1 VKKNKSLIMKRLSIL
16 LGLFISVGLI
26 LSSCGGLN
34 KMKKNAGTI
43 QYSVNPNP
51 LEMHADSVALTITG
65 KFPTKYFNKKVIL
78 TATPYL
84 VGENS
89 EKAFKPVTVQ
99 GEKVQDNYKVISYTD
114 GGSFTYTDK
123 IPYDEALRLSKLE
136 LRITAKKGNKS
147 LDFDPVTIA
156 NGVIATPGLVKID
169 PKPIIG
175 KDKFQRITT
184 EEKVAKILFKIQ
196 QANLQPKELKKEEV
210 QALLDYLE
218 MVAENDRKELKEFDL
233 SAYASPDGP
242 QDLNDRLSH
251 DRGKVTKKFLL
262 KKFRKQQEVAND
274 SVYNVQYTKEDWEGF
289 KELMEASNL
298 EDKDLVLRVLSMYSD
313 PDQREKE
320 IKNMSKIYTEIAE
333 EILPQLRRSVMK
345 VKVNNIGYS
354 DDEIKSIYSTKPDSL
369 KPEELLYAATLYN
382 DNNKKLEV
390 YKKFMEVYPNDWRG
404 PNNAAC
410 MLIKLGN
417 IDEAKQMLDK
427 AKQLNENNPI
437 IENNFGVV
445 CLLKGNIDKAEEHF
459 VAASGAGKEVNYNMG
474 IIKIKKADYQGAV
487 DAFGN
492 DCNFNAA
499 LAKLLTED
507 YDGSIKTI
515 DCAKDKDDAM
525 LYYLKAI
532 DGARKGDSDLLF
544 NNLRIAVEKDAKLAK
559 LAATDME
566 FEKYFND
573 DTFKSIVNK

>member
-1 VKKNKSLIMKRLSIL
+1 MKRLSVL
-16 LGLFISVGLI
+16 LVVIVSVSLL

-43 QYSVNPNP
+43 EYTVNPNP
-51 LEMHADSVALTITG
+51 LEMHVDSVALTITG
-65 KFPTKYFNKKVIL
+65 KFPPKYFNKKVIL

-84 VGENS
+84 SGKNA
-89 EKAFKPVTVQ
+89 EKSFKPVTLQ
-99 GEKVQDNYKVISYTD
+99 GEKVQDNFKVISYTD

-123 IPYDEALRLSKLE
+123 IPYDEALRLSNLE
-136 LRITAKKGNKS
+136 IRITAKKGNKS
-147 LDFDPVTIA
+147 LDFDPITIA
-156 NGVIATPGLVKID
+156 KGVIATPGLVQID

-196 QANLQPKELKKEEV
+196 QSNLQPKELKKEEV
-210 QALLDYLE
+210 QALLDYLNE
-218 MVAENDRKELKEFDL
+218 IADDERKQLKKFDL

-242 QDLNDRLSH
+242 QDLNERLSQ
-251 DRGKVTKKFLL
+251 DRGKVTKKFIL
-262 KKFRKQQEVAND
+262 KKFKEKEEIASED
-274 SVYNVQYTKEDWEGF
+274 VYNVRYTKEDWEGF
-289 KELMEASNL
+289 KELMEASNI

-333 EILPQLRRSVMK
+333 EILPQLRRSIMK
-345 VKVNNIGYS
+345 VEVNKIGYS
-354 DDEIKSIYSTKPDSL
+354 DEEIKSIYSTKPDSL

-382 DNNKKLEV
+382 DNNKKLEI
-390 YKKFMEVYPNDWRG
+390 YKKFAEIYTNDWRG

-410 MLIKLGN
+410 MLIKLGK
-417 IDEAKQMLDK
+417 IEEAKQMLDK
-427 AKQLNENNPI
+427 AKQLNENNAI
-437 IENNFGVV
+437 IENNFGVI
-445 CLLKGNIDKAEEHF
+445 CLMKGNVDKAEEYF
-459 VAASGAGKEVNYNMG
+459 VGASGAGKEVNYNLG
-474 IIKIKKADYQGAV
+474 IVKIKKGDYQGAV

-492 DCNFNAA
+492 DCNLNAA

-515 DCAKDKDDAM
+515 DCSKDKNAL
-525 LYYLKAI
+525 LYYLKAVN
-532 DGARKGDSDLLF
+532 GARKGDSDLLF
-544 NNLRIAVEKDAKLAK
+544 NNLRIAVEKDANLAK
-559 LAATDME
+559 IAATDME